1 MKLLLSLLLLQSLI
15 LTNDLIT
22 FDQNRAFSYLE
33 VQCSFGPRVPGSKAH
48 IQGKDHIVNTIQ
60 SSADS
65 VIEQSF
71 MHSFVYTGELIK
83 LTNIVAQFNPEMDNR
98 IWIAAHWDSRPWADL
113 DKDISKRNIPILGA
127 NDGASGVAVLLEIA
141 NQLKVKSP
149 KIGVD
154 LIFIDGEDIGKSGEL
169 EHYFVGS
176 RYLSRNIPTK
186 FPKYCILIDM
196 IGDKNLEIPIEG
208 FSYQQAPKLV
218 NLIWS
223 QAEKMGFTVFKNEIS
238 SYVQDDH
245 VILYNIGGIPSI
257 DIIDFD
263 YQYWHTLEDTPD
275 KCSPESLG
283 IIGKLLLNHIYLI
296 NSK

>member
-1 MKLLLSLLLLQSLI
+1 
-15 LTNDLIT
+15 
-22 FDQNRAFSYLE
+22 
-33 VQCSFGPRVPGSKAH
+33 
-48 IQGKDHIVNTIQ
+48 
-60 SSADS
+60 
-65 VIEQSF
+65 

-176 RYLSRNIPTK
+176 RYLSRNIPVSYTHLTLPTK
-186 FPKYCILIDM
+186 RI
-196 IGDKNLEIPIEG
+196 
-208 FSYQQAPKLV
+208 V
-218 NLIWS
+218 
-223 QAEKMGFTVFKNEIS
+223 
-238 SYVQDDH
+238 
-245 VILYNIGGIPSI
+245 
-257 DIIDFD
+257 
-263 YQYWHTLEDTPD
+263 
-275 KCSPESLG
+275 
-283 IIGKLLLNHIYLI
+283 
-296 NSK
+296 

>member
-1 MKLLLSLLLLQSLI
+1 
-15 LTNDLIT
+15 
-22 FDQNRAFSYLE
+22 
-33 VQCSFGPRVPGSKAH
+33 
-48 IQGKDHIVNTIQ
+48 
-60 SSADS
+60 
-65 VIEQSF
+65 
-71 MHSFVYTGELIK
+71 
-83 LTNIVAQFNPEMDNR
+83 
-98 IWIAAHWDSRPWADL
+98 
-113 DKDISKRNIPILGA
+113 
-127 NDGASGVAVLLEIA
+127 
-141 NQLKVKSP
+141 
-149 KIGVD
+149 
-154 LIFIDGEDIGKSGEL
+154 
-169 EHYFVGS
+169 
-176 RYLSRNIPTK
+176 
-186 FPKYCILIDM
+186 M